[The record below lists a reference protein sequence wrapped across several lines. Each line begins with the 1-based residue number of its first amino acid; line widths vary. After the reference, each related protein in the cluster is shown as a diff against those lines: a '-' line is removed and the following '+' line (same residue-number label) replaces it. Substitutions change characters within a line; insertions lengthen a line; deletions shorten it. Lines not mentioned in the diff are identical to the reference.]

1 MSYRFKANDASMTAG
16 LRRIAAEE
24 FALIAAARADRKLAS
39 ERKVHEARKG
49 TKRLRALVRLA
60 APVFPEARQEIA
72 ALRDAAG
79 LLSALRDRGAL
90 VEAMETLTLPA
101 APAAGLRAA
110 LDTNDAPGRT
120 EIKRLLSEFN
130 ARIEAIESRALGW
143 TLTADGWGALSPGL
157 ERSYRRLARAQAAA
171 RQTKSEDDVHAWRKR
186 AKDHWY
192 HTLLLRGAFPPVMD
206 GYAKAAEQVCNDLGD
221 WRDLCLLEQAAATVP
236 AHLLAKADA
245 EAAGDVITRSR
256 RRALRRALRTARR
269 LTSETPDAY
278 SARLMAW
285 WKLSH

>member
-1 MSYRFKANDASMTAG
+1 MSYRFKASDTSMTDG

-24 FALIAAARADRKLAS
+24 FALIAAARTDRALAP

-60 APVFPEARQEIA
+60 APAFPQARQEIA
-72 ALRDAAG
+72 ALREAAG
-79 LLSALRDRGAL
+79 LLSALRDQGAL
-90 VEAMETLTLPA
+90 VEALDTLTLPEGP
-101 APAAGLRAA
+101 APGLRAA
-110 LDTNDAPGRT
+110 LNTDRAVSRA

-130 ARIEAIESRALGW
+130 TRIDAIETRALGW
-143 TLTADGWGALSPGL
+143 SLTEDGWGALSPGL
-157 ERSYRRLARAQAAA
+157 ERSYRRLVRAQASA
-171 RQTKSEDDVHAWRKR
+171 RQTKSEDDVHDWRKR

-206 GYAKAAEQVCNDLGD
+206 GYARAAEQVCNDLGD
-221 WRDLCLLEQAAATVP
+221 WRDLGLLELAAAKLP

-245 EAAGDVITRSR
+245 EAAGEVITLSR

-269 LTSETPDAY
+269 LTSEAPHAY

>member
-1 MSYRFKANDASMTAG
+1 MSYRFKASDASMTDG

-24 FALIAAARADRKLAS
+24 FAMIAAARTDRALAP
-39 ERKVHEARKG
+39 ERKVHEARKA

-60 APVFPEARQEIA
+60 GPVFPEARQEIA

-90 VEAMETLTLPA
+90 VEAMDTLTLPD

-110 LDTNDAPGRT
+110 LDTDRAVSRT
-120 EIKRLLSEFN
+120 EIKRLLTEFS
-130 ARIEAIESRALGW
+130 ARIGTIETRALAW
-143 TLTADGWGALSPGL
+143 TLTEDGWGALSPGL
-157 ERSYRRLARAQAAA
+157 ERSYRRLVRAQAGA
-171 RQTKSEDDVHAWRKR
+171 RQTKAEDDVHDWRKR

-192 HTLLLRGAFPPVMD
+192 HTMLLRGAFPPVMD

-221 WRDLCLLEQAAATVP
+221 WRDLGLLEQAAAKVP
-236 AHLLAKADA
+236 AHLLSKADA
-245 EAAGDVITRSR
+245 EVAGDVITRSR

-278 SARLMAW
+278 TARLMAW

>member
-1 MSYRFKANDASMTAG
+1 MSYRFKASDASMTDG
-16 LRRIAAEE
+16 LRRIAADE
-24 FALIAAARADRKLAS
+24 FAMIAAARTDRALAP
-39 ERKVHEARKG
+39 ERKVHEARKA

-60 APVFPEARQEIA
+60 GPVFPEAQQEIA

-90 VEAMETLTLPA
+90 VEALDTLTLPD

-110 LDTNDAPGRT
+110 LDTDRAVSRT

-130 ARIEAIESRALGW
+130 TRIGTIETRALAW
-143 TLTADGWGALSPGL
+143 TLTEDGWGALSPGL
-157 ERSYRRLARAQAAA
+157 ERSYRRLVRAQAGA
-171 RQTKSEDDVHAWRKR
+171 RQTKAEDDVHDWRKR

-221 WRDLCLLEQAAATVP
+221 WRDLGLLEQAAAKVP
-236 AHLLAKADA
+236 AHLLSKADA

-278 SARLMAW
+278 TARLMAW

>member
-1 MSYRFKANDASMTAG
+1 MPYRFKASDASMTDG

-24 FALIAAARADRKLAS
+24 FALIAAAHTDRALAP
-39 ERKVHEARKG
+39 ERKVHEARKA

-60 APVFPEARQEIA
+60 GPVFPEARQEIA

-90 VEAMETLTLPA
+90 VEAMDSLTLPE

-110 LDTNDAPGRT
+110 LDTDRAVSRT

-130 ARIEAIESRALGW
+130 TRIGAIETRALAW
-143 TLTADGWGALSPGL
+143 TLTEDGWGALSPGL
-157 ERSYRRLARAQAAA
+157 ERSYRRLVRAQAGA
-171 RQTKSEDDVHAWRKR
+171 RQTKAEDDVHDWRKR

-221 WRDLCLLEQAAATVP
+221 WRDLGLLEQAAAKVP
-236 AHLLAKADA
+236 AHLLSKADA
-245 EAAGDVITRSR
+245 
-256 RRALRRALRTARR
+256 
-269 LTSETPDAY
+269 
-278 SARLMAW
+278 
-285 WKLSH
+285 